1 MKSLL
6 CVIFSLM
13 SLIIQAQT
21 IILDSSNL
29 PICIIDTR
37 GKTIANEPKILAHMK
52 IIYNGPGKTNSVKD
66 LKYNYNNFIA
76 IEIRGNSSQSYPQK
90 QYGIEFRDSVTGN
103 DLDTSILDMPKEEDW
118 ILYAPYNDIS
128 LLRNVMTYHFW
139 NEMGHWGPRTR
150 LCELVLNNEYVG
162 VYIMMESI
170 KRDPNR
176 VDVSKMTTAD
186 TSGLDL
192 TGGYI
197 MKVDKKNNA
206 SDLSFVSKVK
216 STTNQDITWLYHY
229 PDSKDIKPVQQNYI
243 RNFIDTVELLMASS
257 KFADPVNG
265 YKKYLGVNTFIDY
278 FLISEFSRNI
288 DAYKAS
294 SYFYK
299 EKLAEDGSEG
309 KLKAGPVWDY
319 NFAFGNASFCSGGQ
333 TNGWMYDGCVP
344 ATLPTPI
351 IWRRLLGDTNYVN
364 MVKCRYLELRKTI
377 WDTSYLFQYLNK
389 YAFDTLDAA
398 QKRHFTKWKILGTN
412 PGGFNAYIASSYP
425 DEMNRLKNWIR
436 NRLAWMDANLP
447 GRCFPPPVVAKMEIP
462 HDPECF
468 SGNRPTIQKNHPFNT
483 APFNYQGM
491 EKISTIP
498 ADIIRWVLVELRDPL
513 DSTKMIDRRAA
524 LLRSD
529 SVLIDTNFKAGVFF
543 PKAIGKQNYFLVVR
557 YDALGFLMSKEKV
570 ELPNDNDYNLNRS
583 HHVITVNNNSPIVF
597 QSNWIGTDTLFIC
610 EGQKLILNDSNLV
623 KLGYTF
629 EQHEVSANGPNINT
643 LNAHEIIVS
652 FDRAGFY
659 TFDLYL
665 NCNQHSIIRNQIHVL
680 VWSNPKPQIIGPDA
694 FCPYD
699 SIALISDPFKR
710 YKWSTGEQTQSIQVK
725 QSGKYELEVTDENG
739 CISSTFKDIIQYPEI
754 RGIPESMPGSQA
766 FLCKYYF
773 VPEDPSIR
781 YTYVWSNGSNAD
793 TIETSEKMMMLTVTD
808 SNQCKKVYSITCN
821 PVLNSDLIISSIQI
835 LPNPNNGTF
844 RIISPNRLNQL
855 KIFSSTGMQ
864 ANSRMES
871 RPNTSECEIY
881 FDSLPTGVYIGKAF
895 SAGKQIVF
903 KIIVN

>member
-1 MKSLL
+1 MKSILSF
-6 CVIFSLM
+6 IFSLFCFF
-13 SLIIQAQT
+13 IQAQT
-21 IILDSSNL
+21 IKLDSSNL

-90 QYGIEFRDSVTGN
+90 QYGIELRDSVSGN

-176 VDVSKMTTAD
+176 VDVSKMTTTD
-186 TSGLDL
+186 TSGLDR

-257 KFADPVNG
+257 KFADPLNG

-351 IWRRLLGDTNYVN
+351 IWRRLLADSNYVN

-412 PGGFNAYIASSYP
+412 PGGFNAYVASSYP

-436 NRLAWMDANLP
+436 NRLTWMDANLP
-447 GRCFPPPVVAKMEIP
+447 GRCFPPPAVAKIEIP
-462 HDPECF
+462 LDPECF

-513 DSTKMIDRRAA
+513 DSTKIVDRRAA

-529 SVLIDTNFKAGVFF
+529 SVLVDTNFKAGVFF
-543 PKAIGKQNYFLVVR
+543 PKAIGNQDYVIVVR
-557 YDALGFLMSKEKV
+557 YDALAFLMSKEKV
-570 ELPNDNDYNLNRS
+570 ELPNDNDYNLNRG
-583 HHVITVNNNSPIVF
+583 HNVNTISNQSPIIYTSDWLGV
-597 QSNWIGTDTLFIC
+597 DTLFIC
-610 EGQKLILNDSNLV
+610 EGKNLYIRDTNLI
-623 KLGYTF
+623 KLGYSF
-629 EQHEVSANGPNINT
+629 VQHSLTTSGPHIDMLNTHEAILNFDSAK
-643 LNAHEIIVS
+643 
-652 FDRAGFY
+652 FY
-659 TFDLYL
+659 TFEIYL
-665 NCNQHSIIRNQIHVL
+665 NCNNQSTIRSRINVK
-680 VWSNPKPQIIGPDA
+680 VWPNPVAHILGPDS
-694 FCPYD
+694 FCLND
-699 SIALISDPFKR
+699 SIKLQSDLSK
-710 YKWSTGEQTQSIQVK
+710 YYYWNTGERSQAIWVNQPAKYDLQVYNEHNCISTTSKVVTQFPEIKGTVESIAGTQS
-725 QSGKYELEVTDENG
+725 S
-739 CISSTFKDIIQYPEI
+739 
-754 RGIPESMPGSQA
+754 A
-766 FLCKYYF
+766 CKFYF
-773 VPEDPSIR
+773 VPENPFYR
-781 YTYVWSNGSNAD
+781 YTYLWSTGAISD
-793 TIETSEKMMMLTVTD
+793 TIETNDKLVTLTVSD
-808 SNQCKKVYSITCN
+808 SNQCKKEYSMMCSLVSNVDPNIN
-821 PVLNSDLIISSIQI
+821 AIQI
-835 LPNPNNGTF
+835 IPNPSNGSF
-844 RIISPNRLNQL
+844 SIISPFVLHDLR
-855 KIFSSTGMQ
+855 IYSSTGVQ
-864 ANSRMES
+864 VYPSKSIEVDLFIGVINFNHFSS
-871 RPNTSECEIY
+871 GIY
-881 FDSLPTGVYIGKAF
+881 FGKTMGD
-895 SAGKQIVF
+895 GKQIVF
-903 KIIVN
+903 KIVVR